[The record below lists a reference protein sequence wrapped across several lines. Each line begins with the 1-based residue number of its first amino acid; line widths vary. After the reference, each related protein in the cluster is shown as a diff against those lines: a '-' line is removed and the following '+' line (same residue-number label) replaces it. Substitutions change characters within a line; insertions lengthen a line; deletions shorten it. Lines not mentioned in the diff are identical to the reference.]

1 MTSPFDPRSWLPPG
15 LPGIPGLT
23 PPRAGAGGGERSWLD
38 SWMDM
43 TTWWIAPVTAA
54 AGAMRPE
61 QLLAQLVDGIATRF
75 AGQRIVVS
83 IDGRA
88 VPARLDSLRLLR
100 RDDRFEVRVDVREVE
115 VQGVRVDELS
125 AVARSVSIDPG
136 VSTTIVARRVETTG
150 RASLEDL
157 VRWIDGRTDDWRLR
171 LDPHGRV
178 IATHVRRSVDIVV
191 EPVVRDG
198 VAFLEMREVGRGRWH
213 VPVPAWLRLERTID
227 LQLHEGWT
235 LVEARRSGDLV
246 HFRLSCDELTHGF
259 NPATL
264 RDAILRGDTLE
275 I

>member
-15 LPGIPGLT
+15 LPGIPGIT
-23 PPRAGAGGGERSWLD
+23 PARPAGAGERSWLD
-38 SWMDM
+38 TWMDM

-61 QLLAQLVDGIATRF
+61 QLLAQLIDGIATRF

-88 VPARLDSLRLLR
+88 VPALLDSLRLLR

-136 VSTTIVARRVETTG
+136 LETTIVARRIETSGT
-150 RASLEDL
+150 ASLEDL
-157 VRWIDGRTDDWRLR
+157 VAWMDARTDEWTLR
-171 LDPHGRV
+171 LDVHGRV
-178 IATHVRRSVDIVV
+178 RATHVARSVDVVV
-191 EPVVRDG
+191 EPSVRDG
-198 VAFLEMREVGRGRWH
+198 VAYLEIREVGRKRWH

-227 LQLHEGWT
+227 LTLADGWT
-235 LVEARRSGDLV
+235 LVEARRAGDRV
-246 HFRLSCDELTHGF
+246 HFRLRCDELSHGV
-259 NPATL
+259 NPAGL

-275 I
+275 L